1 MHKQLLLL
9 IALLAAG
16 LITGCATPEDEYPFS
31 GEVCG
36 PEDPVLDIDSSD
48 LDCVPAA

>member
-1 MHKQLLLL
+1 MSKPFMLL

-16 LITGCATPEDEYPFS
+16 LVTACASPDDQYPIS

-36 PEDPVLDIDSSD
+36 PEDAVLDIDSSD
-48 LDCVPAA
+48 LNCVPGA